1 MYINKIIDNT
11 IQEISWISSLHRD
24 ILLIFQYRPPS
35 TNNSNC
41 QNTYI
46 VAKLIIHIWEYSY
59 VIFGISIFISNDT
72 IVSPVCTTC

>member
-46 VAKLIIHIWEYSY
+46 VAK
-59 VIFGISIFISNDT
+59 VIFQIFIFGN
-72 IVSPVCTTC
+72 IHFWYFNIHFK